1 MQRADVIV
9 LGAGIVGVSAAWHLL
24 RRGRS
29 VILVDRAG
37 PAAETSYG
45 NSGIVEREAFVPVAF
60 PRSLAKL
67 LRYAMNRAPEVRYEP
82 AMLPRLARWLWALR
96 RETGPVGIARHAAA
110 MNELHRL
117 AVVEHRKLA
126 AEAEAE
132 RFFRQEGWIR
142 LYRSEAGWE
151 GAKALHD
158 FARHF
163 GARFDVLEPEQLAA
177 LEPDLKEPVH
187 RAVLWPESDTVSSPG
202 GVTRAYADAFI
213 REGGR
218 FLKGDARTLDPA
230 GGGYEL
236 ETEAGRIRADQA
248 VVALGAWSTDI
259 LAPLGYRFPL
269 AVKRG
274 YHRHYAPLG
283 SARLNRP
290 VVDVENGFVIT
301 PMEAGIRLTTG
312 IEFAHRDA
320 PPKPVQIERVLPIA
334 RRLFPLGEPVDD
346 LWLGRR
352 PAFPDSRPVIG
363 EAPRH
368 RGLWLDF
375 GHGHVG
381 FTLGPV
387 SGRLLAELMTGANEL
402 CADPEPFR
410 ADRF

>member
-1 MQRADVIV
+1 
-9 LGAGIVGVSAAWHLL
+9 
-24 RRGRS
+24 
-29 VILVDRAG
+29 
-37 PAAETSYG
+37 
-45 NSGIVEREAFVPVAF
+45 
-60 PRSLAKL
+60 
-67 LRYAMNRAPEVRYEP
+67 
-82 AMLPRLARWLWALR
+82 
-96 RETGPVGIARHAAA
+96 
-110 MNELHRL
+110 
-117 AVVEHRKLA
+117 
-126 AEAEAE
+126 
-132 RFFRQEGWIR
+132 
-142 LYRSEAGWE
+142 
-151 GAKALHD
+151 
-158 FARHF
+158 
-163 GARFDVLEPEQLAA
+163 
-177 LEPDLKEPVH
+177 
-187 RAVLWPESDTVSSPG
+187 
-202 GVTRAYADAFI
+202 
-213 REGGR
+213 
-218 FLKGDARTLDPA
+218 
-230 GGGYEL
+230 
-236 ETEAGRIRADQA
+236 
-248 VVALGAWSTDI
+248 WSTDI